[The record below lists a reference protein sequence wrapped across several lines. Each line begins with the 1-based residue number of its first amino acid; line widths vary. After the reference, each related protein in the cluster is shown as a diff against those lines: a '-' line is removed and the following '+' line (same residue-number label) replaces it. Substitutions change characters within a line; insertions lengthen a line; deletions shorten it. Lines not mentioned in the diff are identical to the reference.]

1 MPIKRLVLLAEYETN
16 TYLIWDKDSKAGVVI
31 DPANNARKIVDEAKR
46 LGFTIKYIINTHGHA
61 DHIGANSE
69 LKKLTGAILCIHED
83 DSEKLGNPDLNLS
96 SFVGFPIT
104 TVNADRLLKDGD
116 VVNIGNISLNVMH
129 TPGHS
134 KGGICL
140 LGDGFVFSGDTLFF
154 ESIGRYD
161 FPDSNGE
168 LLRKSIEEK
177 LFVLPDSTKVYT
189 GHGGPTTIG
198 HEKKHNAFFF

>member
-1 MPIKRLVLLAEYETN
+1 MPIKRLVLLAEFETN
-16 TYLIWDKDSKAGVVI
+16 TYLIWDKEMGLGAVI
-31 DPANNARKIVDEAKR
+31 DPANNAQAMVDEAER
-46 LGFTIKYIINTHGHA
+46 LGFKIKYIINTHGHA

-69 LKKLTGAILCIHED
+69 LKKLTGATLCIHED
-83 DSEKLGNPDLNLS
+83 DSEKLSNPDLNLS
-96 SFVGFPIT
+96 SFVGLPIT
-104 TVNADRLLKDGD
+104 TVKADRLLKDGD
-116 VVNIGNISLNVMH
+116 IINIGNISLQVMH

-140 LGDGFVFSGDTLFF
+140 VGDGFVFSGDTLFF

-161 FPDSNGE
+161 FSDSSGD

-177 LFVLPDSTKVYT
+177 LFVLPHATKVYT

-198 HEKKHNAFFF
+198 HEKKYNPFFF

>member
-1 MPIKRLVLLAEYETN
+1 MPIKRLILLAEFETN
-16 TYLIWDKDSKAGVVI
+16 TYLVWDKESEVGAVI
-31 DPANNARKIVDEAKR
+31 DPANNAQAIVDKAEK

-69 LKKLTGAILCIHED
+69 LKKLTGATLCIHEE
-83 DSEKLGNPDLNLS
+83 DSEKLSNPDLNLS

-104 TVNADRLLKDGD
+104 TVKADRLLKDGD
-116 VVNIGNISLNVMH
+116 VINIGNISLKVLH

-134 KGGICL
+134 KGCICL
-140 LGDGFVFSGDTLFF
+140 FSDGFVFSGDTLFF

-161 FPDSNGE
+161 FPDSDGN

-198 HEKKHNAFFF
+198 HEKKHNPFFF

>member
-1 MPIKRLVLLAEYETN
+1 MILLAEFETN
-16 TYLIWDKDSKAGVVI
+16 TYLIWDKVSGLGAVI
-31 DPANNARKIVDEAKR
+31 DPANNAQTIVDEAEK

-69 LKKLTGAILCIHED
+69 LKKLTGATLCIHED
-83 DSEKLGNPDLNLS
+83 DSEKLKNPDLNLS

-104 TVNADRLLKDGD
+104 TVKADRLLKEGD
-116 VVNIGNISLNVMH
+116 EINIGNISLKVLH

-134 KGGICL
+134 KGCICL
-140 LGDGFVFSGDTLFF
+140 AGDGFVFSGDTLFF

-161 FPDSNGE
+161 FPDSDGD
-168 LLRKSIEEK
+168 LLRKGIEEK
-177 LFVLPDSTKVYT
+177 LFVLPDATKVYT

-198 HEKKHNAFFF
+198 HEKKHNPFFF

>member
-1 MPIKRLVLLAEYETN
+1 MPIKRLILLAEFETN
-16 TYLIWDKDSKAGVVI
+16 TYLIWDKDSKLGAVI
-31 DPANNARKIVDEAKR
+31 DPANNAQKIVDEAKR
-46 LGFTIKYIINTHGHA
+46 LDFTIKYIINTHGHA

-69 LKKLTGAILCIHED
+69 LKKLTGAILCIHEG
-83 DSEKLGNPDLNLS
+83 DSEKLSNPDLNLS
-96 SFVGFPIT
+96 TFVGFPIT
-104 TVNADRLLKDGD
+104 TVKADRLLKDGD
-116 VVNIGNISLNVMH
+116 IIKIGNIELNVMH

-161 FPDSNGE
+161 FPDSSGE
-168 LLRKSIEEK
+168 DLRKSIEER

-198 HEKKHNAFFF
+198 HEKKHNLFFL

>member
-1 MPIKRLVLLAEYETN
+1 MPIKRLILLEEYETN
-16 TYLIWDKDSKAGVVI
+16 TYLVWDKESGVGAVI
-31 DPANNARKIVDEAKR
+31 DPANNARAIVDEAKR

-83 DSEKLGNPDLNLS
+83 DSEKLSNPDLNLS
-96 SFVGFPIT
+96 SFVGFPFT
-104 TVNADRLLKDGD
+104 TVKADRLLKDGD
-116 VVNIGNISLNVMH
+116 VINFGNISLKVLH

-140 LGDGFVFSGDTLFF
+140 LGDEFVFSGDTLFF

-168 LLRKSIEEK
+168 HLKKSIEEK
-177 LFVLPDSTKVYT
+177 LFILPDSTKVYS
-189 GHGGPTTIG
+189 GHGGSTTIG
-198 HEKKHNAFFF
+198 HEKKHNPFFF

>member
-1 MPIKRLVLLAEYETN
+1 MPIKRLILLAEFETN
-16 TYLIWDKDSKAGVVI
+16 TYLIWDKESHVGAVI
-31 DPANNARKIVDEAKR
+31 DPANNAQAIVDEAEK

-69 LKKLTGAILCIHED
+69 LKKLTGATLCIHKD
-83 DSEKLGNPDLNLS
+83 DNEKLHNPDLNLS

-104 TVNADRLLKDGD
+104 TVKADRLLKEGD
-116 VVNIGNISLNVMH
+116 VINVGNISLKVLH

-134 KGGICL
+134 KGCICL
-140 LGDGFVFSGDTLFF
+140 VGDGFVFSGDTLFF

-161 FPDSNGE
+161 FPDSDGD
-168 LLRKSIEEK
+168 LLRKGIEEK
-177 LFVLPDSTKVYT
+177 LFVLPDATKVYT

-198 HEKKHNAFFF
+198 HEKTHNPFFF